1 MQVEL
6 NTKKKEIYKKI
17 CIINMYIMY
26 IINMYYAYRIYIIKT
41 KWLQNA
47 FTQKIKKK
55 CYFYYQSYQQY
66 INKHV

>member
-55 CYFYYQSYQQY
+55 YYFYYQSYQQY